1 MSVKATSTVPQRLQ
15 EWATRHKVGLD
26 ALTPRQM
33 ARASKDLGLSAD
45 RILAAIVKQSS
56 TGMEKASAKDGKH
69 LAPQLPKPVPIVQ
82 REVFGG
88 TRQKISVQNTLSAFR
103 ALTDAL
109 RPPYGG
115 DRPDQIAELFEQH
128 QGTAK
133 RLAQALEELAPAGL
147 KTDFKG
153 AANALRSHWER
164 FDPNKPEGQVR
175 EAIVASQQELER
187 LAKATDPGHGK
198 GIDAAKLLGALVH
211 VVGASFGFRD
221 STGLGAAASRVAD
234 ELEQP
239 QRGKLKDAAA
249 QLAEQPAIRGVIP
262 FSVLKQNQAR
272 LVKSIEKVA
281 ETL

>member
-1 MSVKATSTVPQRLQ
+1 VKR
-15 EWATRHKVGLD
+15 
-26 ALTPRQM
+26 
-33 ARASKDLGLSAD
+33 
-45 RILAAIVKQSS
+45 SS
-56 TGMEKASAKDGKH
+56 TGMEKASARDGKR
-69 LAPQLPKPVPIVQ
+69 LAPQLPKPAAIVQ

-88 TRQKISVQNTLSAFR
+88 TPQKISVANTLWAFQ
-103 ALTDAL
+103 ALTAAL

-128 QGTAK
+128 QGTAQ

-187 LAKATDPGHGK
+187 LAKAADAGHGK
-198 GIDAAKLLGALVH
+198 GIDAAKLLGVLVH

-239 QRGKLKDAAA
+239 QRGKLKDAAG

-272 LVKSIEKVA
+272 LVKTIEKVA